1 MRIEEWLGED
11 NKLGID
17 IWRKKYQYNGETFDQ
32 WLDRVSAGDENVKT
46 LIKEK
51 KFLFGGRI
59 LANRGLDKHDVK
71 ITYSNCYVLNKPDD
85 SLESIFD
92 TAKKL
97 ARTYSY
103 GGGVGIDLSNLAP
116 RGARVHNTAKNTT
129 GAVSFMD
136 LYSLVTG
143 LIGQN
148 GRRGALMLSLSCD
161 HPDLEEFIGVKAD
174 LDKVTKANISV
185 RITDEFMKAVKEG
198 KEFELSFT
206 REATRET
213 IKKTVDARKIFHKF
227 AEMNW
232 RTGEPGMLF
241 WDTVERYNLLNTN
254 SEFQY
259 AGVNPC
265 AEEPLPAG
273 GSCLLGSV
281 NLAEFV
287 KNKRFDFNDFFD
299 AVQIAV
305 KALNQVLMEGMPL
318 HPLTEQQKSVNDWRQ
333 IGLGIFGLA
342 DALIKMEIPYGSKEA
357 VAMCNNIG
365 YSMAAYAI
373 HASAMVAKEQGS
385 YPKFNIDEVMNSMFY
400 KVHSEPEIDELVR
413 QYGLANSQI
422 LTIAP
427 TGTLSTM
434 LGVSGGIEPIFANYY
449 TRKTESLHGSDV
461 YYKVYTPIV
470 DRHMKQHN
478 IQDDTNLPNWF
489 VTAGDLDYK
498 ARINMQSAWQK
509 HIDASISSTVNL
521 PHEATIEDVE
531 NLYMY
536 AWEQKLKG
544 ITIFRDGCERAGI
557 LTTSAPKEDKQ
568 DEKQYDSI
576 VPTSRKTIGVTS
588 GKTYC
593 KKCACGTLYITVNH
607 DDDGNVLETFIN
619 TSKGGICQANISA
632 VNRMI
637 STGLRAGVKVEEIV
651 DQLKG
656 ITCPACI
663 KVMGKG
669 EKLDGISCSDIL
681 ARTLL
686 EFYREVKEKDFQ
698 KSKAKHDSVQT
709 NDVSMI
715 SECPDCGANVIRAG
729 GCVQCTECG
738 WSKCN

>member
-1 MRIEEWLGED
+1 M
-11 NKLGID
+11 
-17 IWRKKYQYNGETFDQ
+17 
-32 WLDRVSAGDENVKT
+32 
-46 LIKEK
+46 
-51 KFLFGGRI
+51 
-59 LANRGLDKHDVK
+59 
-71 ITYSNCYVLNKPDD
+71 
-85 SLESIFD
+85 
-92 TAKKL
+92 
-97 ARTYSY
+97 
-103 GGGVGIDLSNLAP
+103 
-116 RGARVHNTAKNTT
+116 
-129 GAVSFMD
+129 
-136 LYSLVTG
+136 
-143 LIGQN
+143 
-148 GRRGALMLSLSCD
+148 
-161 HPDLEEFIGVKAD
+161 
-174 LDKVTKANISV
+174 
-185 RITDEFMKAVKEG
+185 
-198 KEFELSFT
+198 
-206 REATRET
+206 
-213 IKKTVDARKIFHKF
+213 
-227 AEMNW
+227 
-232 RTGEPGMLF
+232 
-241 WDTVERYNLLNTN
+241 
-254 SEFQY
+254 
-259 AGVNPC
+259 
-265 AEEPLPAG
+265 
-273 GSCLLGSV
+273 GSV

-299 AVQIAV
+299 TVQISV

-318 HPLTEQQKSVNDWRQ
+318 HPLTEQQESVNDWRQ

-357 VAMCNNIG
+357 VEMCNRIG
-365 YSMAAYAI
+365 YSMATYALYT
-373 HASAMVAKEQGS
+373 SAMVAKEQGV
-385 YPKFNIDEVMNSMFY
+385 YPKFNQAEVMNSLFY
-400 KVHSEPEIDELVR
+400 RVHSEPEIDSLVKE
-413 QYGLANSQI
+413 YGLANSQI

-470 DRHMKQHN
+470 DQYMKEHE
-478 IQDDTNLPNWF
+478 IQDDADLPNWF

-498 ARINMQSAWQK
+498 ARIDMQSAWQH

-521 PHEATIEDVE
+521 PNKATVEDVE
-531 NLYMY
+531 NLYLY
-536 AWEQKLKG
+536 AWEKNLKG

-557 LTTSAPKEDKQ
+557 LTTSAPKEDKH
-568 DEKQYDSI
+568 DERQYDSI

-607 DDDGNVLETFIN
+607 DDNGNVLETFIN
-619 TSKGGICQANISA
+619 TSKGGICQANINA

-663 KVMGKG
+663 KVMGRG

-686 EFYREVKEKDFQ
+686 DFYMEVKGNEFPK
-698 KSKAKHDSVQT
+698 T
-709 NDVSMI
+709 NTKPETTQVEDTSMI
-715 SECPDCGANVIRAG
+715 VNCPDCGANVIRAG